1 MASSEMDLDR
11 TSLTTP
17 EPDLSKLSTSEKP
30 VASQSSSS
38 PSCEMASS
46 EMDLDR
52 PTPSS
57 SELDLIF
64 LNLVDCHGV
73 KVINICSSGIVSSKE
88 ENEPCILLSAVLT
101 IILHS
106 CRLLR
111 HIDEDYKVSD
121 RNHFR
126 LRLKLLSN
134 IRSRGLE
141 KPWPYKEVLQQ
152 LRLCP
157 LKFQHQSFSDSNFN
171 FGQCVETFITPECLG
186 KPGLRCIGTIDL
198 FSCVDSNSL
207 QSNLQILYQRS
218 IADNKDLDN
227 SLAFVNVKSS
237 RVESSHVGKY
247 LKSLPHTLFLN
258 SNIEDHCFQLTAALY
273 ISNTGTLKVVL
284 ITRSF
289 ETSVLGSNYFH
300 CDFMPSENKSSTPV
314 PSKGCI
320 IPSEFTTKQPK
331 ESCILTSLPGGFN
344 LSGLVLMKSK
354 FQLPT
359 ARRNAYTLA
368 PELWRKNEY
377 DTYGL
382 REKVILLSADRW
394 LSKPILNSIFGLVS
408 SVLNDVVKEKGIRHT
423 VLSTLFFHELMR
435 NPRSS
440 EDRLL
445 MFAPD
450 FDIHDTSVN
459 AVVHI
464 PINYAENLHWVYAFL
479 HIATKTVYLMDSGG
493 KNTKNN
499 DFIETNFHAFLEADF
514 NRRGHHQRSNRS
526 KSFLK
531 WEFKVIASPPQGDSY
546 NCGIYTIINMVRVCE
561 LVNRLEY
568 VTKAKSNATVSPSA
582 LNNLRLMIF
591 QILFENKPVT
601 ELLDYVNQY
610 PNFNCK

>member
-1 MASSEMDLDR
+1 
-11 TSLTTP
+11 
-17 EPDLSKLSTSEKP
+17 
-30 VASQSSSS
+30 
-38 PSCEMASS
+38 MASS

-101 IILHS
+101 MLLHS

-121 RNHFR
+121 RNHYR

-134 IRSRGLE
+134 FLPQGLE

-157 LKFQHQSFSDSNFN
+157 LKFQHQSYSDSNFN
-171 FGQCVETFITPECLG
+171 FGQCVETFITPESLG

-198 FSCVDSNSL
+198 FSFVDSNSL

-237 RVESSHVGKY
+237 RVESSHVGKC
-247 LKSLPHTLFLN
+247 LKSLPHTFFLN

-273 ISNTGTLKVVL
+273 VTKTGTLKVVL

-359 ARRNAYTLA
+359 ARLNAYTLA

-382 REKVILLSADRW
+382 REKVILLSVDRW

-423 VLSTLFFHELMR
+423 VLSTLFFHELMK

-479 HIATKTVYLMDSGG
+479 HIATKTVYLMDSGV

-499 DFIETNFHAFLEADF
+499 NFIETNFHAFLEADF

-526 KSFLK
+526 KSFLQ
-531 WEFKVIASPPQGDSY
+531 WEFKVINSPPQGDSC
-546 NCGIYTIINMVRVCE
+546 NCGIYTIMNMVRVCE
-561 LVNRLEY
+561 LVNRHEY
-568 VTKAKSNATVSPSA
+568 VTKAKSNATVSPSV
-582 LNNLRLMIF
+582 LNNLRFMIF